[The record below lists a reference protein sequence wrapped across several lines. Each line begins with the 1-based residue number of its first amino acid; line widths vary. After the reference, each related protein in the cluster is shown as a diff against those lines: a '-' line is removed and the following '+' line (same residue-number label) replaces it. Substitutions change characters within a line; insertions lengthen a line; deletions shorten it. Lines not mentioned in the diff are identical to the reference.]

1 MDYSKCLSVVVNYN
15 NGNKLAKTLATK
27 PPEFPMNI
35 LIIDDGSTDDSM
47 NIIDKSQY
55 VIIKN
60 KVNSGIGVSI
70 RKACNYALNYN
81 YGIIAMMP
89 GNNKNS
95 IAEVY
100 RLVKPIIENN
110 ADYVQGSRFLPGSK
124 RDNTPLFRLIMVK
137 VLAMLLSIITRR
149 RITDCLEGF
158 RAFKLS
164 ILNDKD
170 INIHQNWLNRYG
182 LEIYLF
188 FKVTYGKK
196 YRYKEVPI
204 SKIYPKEN
212 KSIFNKKGEEYTKI
226 RPIIDWWDILR
237 PIPYL
242 LLGIKR

>member
-1 MDYSKCLSVVVNYN
+1 MDYSKCLTVVVNYN

-35 LIIDDGSTDDSM
+35 LIIDDGSTDNSM
-47 NIIDKSQY
+47 NTIDKSQY
-55 VIIKN
+55 VIIRNKN
-60 KVNSGIGVSI
+60 NSGIGVSI
-70 RKACNYALNYN
+70 RKACEYAKKYN
-81 YGIIAMMP
+81 YTIIAMMP

-137 VLAMLLSIITRR
+137 VLAMLLSIITGR

-158 RAFKLS
+158 RAFRLS

-204 SKIYPKEN
+204 SKIYPKEK

-226 RPIIDWWDILR
+226 RPLIDWWDILR

-242 LLGIKR
+242 LLGIKK

>member
-1 MDYSKCLSVVVNYN
+1 
-15 NGNKLAKTLATK
+15 
-27 PPEFPMNI
+27 MNI

-81 YGIIAMMP
+81 YEIIAMMP

-137 VLAMLLSIITRR
+137 VLAMLLSIITGR

-158 RAFKLS
+158 RAFRLS

-204 SKIYPKEN
+204 SKIYPKEK

-226 RPIIDWWDILR
+226 KPIIDWWDILR

-242 LLGIKR
+242 LLGIKK

>member
-81 YGIIAMMP
+81 YEIIAMMP

-137 VLAMLLSIITRR
+137 LLAMVLSFITGK

-158 RAFKLS
+158 RAFRLS
-164 ILNDKD
+164 ILNDPD
-170 INIHQNWLNRYG
+170 ININQNWLNRYG

-204 SKIYPKEN
+204 SKIYPKEK

-226 RPIIDWWDILR
+226 KPIIDWWDILR

-242 LLGIKR
+242 LLGIKK